1 MRRAG
6 IWMILIIGGLLLTGV
21 ALAQAPDDEEP
32 GATSQELSPSSSGG
46 AALADSADDMEM
58 QGRDYQAPGMH
69 VWMGRL
75 PSKEELQAAVTEA
88 RAQGTR
94 RTPSVSDA
102 PDFQN
107 ERIQVYMGRLPSPE
121 SLRNMLR

>member
-1 MRRAG
+1 MCRAG
-6 IWMILIIGGLLLTGV
+6 IWMIPIIGGLLLTGA

-32 GATSQELSPSSSGG
+32 GATSQEVSPSRSGG
-46 AALADSADDMEM
+46 AVLADSADDLEM

-88 RAQGTR
+88 RAQAQR
-94 RTPSVSDA
+94 LTPLMSDA

-107 ERIQVYMGRLPSPE
+107 ERIQVYLGRLPSPE
-121 SLRNMLR
+121 SLRNMRR

>member
-6 IWMILIIGGLLLTGV
+6 IWMILIIGGLSLTGV

-58 QGRDYQAPGMH
+58 QGRDYQAPGVH

-75 PSKEELQAAVTEA
+75 PSKEELQTAVTEA
-88 RAQGTR
+88 RSQAR
-94 RTPSVSDA
+94 LTPSVSDA

-107 ERIQVYMGRLPSPE
+107 EHIQVYLGRLPNPE
-121 SLRNMLR
+121 SLRNRPR